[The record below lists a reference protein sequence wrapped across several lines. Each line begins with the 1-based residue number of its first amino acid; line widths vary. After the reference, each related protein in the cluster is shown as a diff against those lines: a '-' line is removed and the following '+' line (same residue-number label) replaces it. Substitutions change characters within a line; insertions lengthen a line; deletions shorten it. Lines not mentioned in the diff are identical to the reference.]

1 MALTFDYVTTVGMLE
16 KREAH
21 AYFAPLGWGKKK
33 KCARLPSDWTKLAT
47 LMSNA

>member
-33 KCARLPSDWTKLAT
+33 SANDFPLIELN
-47 LMSNA
+47 LLL